1 MSGIGRERGTGE
13 TQRPRVAHLR
23 SVLAPTDFSEDGN
36 HALGYAYALAPEG
49 GTVHLL
55 HVVEEQDL
63 PNPLYAHYTPGRRPS
78 REERAAQQGDLE
90 QALAALVPAEARA
103 RGIAT
108 KVSIAQDDD
117 PAGAILREAER
128 LGVDAICMGAS
139 GRSGLSRTLA
149 GSVASKVA
157 SENAC
162 PLVLV
167 RRPREE

>member
-1 MSGIGRERGTGE
+1 MSETGSERGAGGA
-13 TQRPRVAHLR
+13 QPPRIAHLR
-23 SVLAPTDFSEDGN
+23 SLLAPTDFSDDAN

-55 HVVEEQDL
+55 HVVEELDL

-78 REERAAQQGDLE
+78 PEQRAARQREIE
-90 QALAALVPAEARA
+90 QALQALAPAEAHA
-103 RGIAT
+103 RGVAT
-108 KVSIAQDDD
+108 KVAVAEDDD
-117 PAGAILREAER
+117 PAAAILREAER

-139 GRSGLSRTLA
+139 GRSGISRALA

-157 SENAC
+157 AGNRC
-162 PLVLV
+162 PLLLV